1 MTETAARP
9 TDPLQDVHST
19 ELWDHSFAY
28 LDRDF
33 ARMDNLLQNLP
44 PISPEAVAVKELGA
58 LAMAVLRHQ
67 EVVLRQVAL
76 DTAPPPPK
84 PPRKPRTPKAKV
96 IDERSNG

>member
-1 MTETAARP
+1 MSETV
-9 TDPLQDVHST
+9 DPLKDVHSP

-33 ARMDNLLQNLP
+33 ARVGDMLQSLP
-44 PISPEAVAVKELGA
+44 PNSPEAIVVKELGA
-58 LAMAVLRHQ
+58 VALAVLRHQ

-84 PPRKPRTPKAKV
+84 PPRKPRTPRAKV
-96 IDERSNG
+96 VITEEGNE